1 MQQSNEEKK
10 KYLKSYL
17 NMRSREAELIEEIAE
32 LKSRYT
38 GQAITY
44 SDMPKGSA
52 DKDLSDYAAE
62 VDKLERRLR
71 TMQQEAVK
79 TYLQISD
86 AIEKVEKI
94 TERQVLRIR
103 YLQGITDWDVIG
115 DKLGYSRTHAARIHG
130 RALIHFRIPGKML

>member
-32 LKSRYT
+32 LRSRYT

-115 DKLGYSRTHAARIHG
+115 DKLGYSRTHAARIH
-130 RALIHFRIPGKML
+130 RSALIHFRIPGKML

>member
-32 LKSRYT
+32 LRSRYT

-130 RALIHFRIPGKML
+130 SALIHFRIPGKML